1 MLQNISLKGLTIF
14 QCLYQTSL
22 FGIKTHFLCV
32 SYIIEKYC
40 FLHAHT
46 EEDFDIVLTYNEL
59 GTLDIVLGV
68 LLKSC
73 DLANPYL
80 NHRDFFNH
88 IFNFKH
94 FFKSFYMFYI
104 YTT

>member
-1 MLQNISLKGLTIF
+1 M
-14 QCLYQTSL
+14 
-22 FGIKTHFLCV
+22 
-32 SYIIEKYC
+32 SYINEKYC
-40 FLHAHT
+40 FLRAHT

-73 DLANPYL
+73 DLANPFL
-80 NHRDFFNH
+80 NHRDFLNQF
-88 IFNFKH
+88 FTFKH
-94 FFKSFYMFYI
+94 FFKSFYLFCI

>member
-1 MLQNISLKGLTIF
+1 MLRNISLKGLTTF

-40 FLHAHT
+40 FLHAQT

-80 NHRDFFNH
+80 NHRDFLNQF
-88 IFNFKH
+88 FTFKH
-94 FFKSFYMFYI
+94 FFKSFYLFCI

>member
-1 MLQNISLKGLTIF
+1 MPLSNIFIWYLNL
-14 QCLYQTSL
+14 L
-22 FGIKTHFLCV
+22 FLV
-32 SYIIEKYC
+32 SYINEKYC

-46 EEDFDIVLTYNEL
+46 VEDFDIVLTYNEL
-59 GTLDIVLGV
+59 GTFDIVLGV

-94 FFKSFYMFYI
+94 FFKSFYMFCI